1 MATIARRTLQLV
13 QGVTKSAR
21 LSARADRPATLT
33 AERAADPSR
42 VAEIVTRMS
51 QALREIV
58 RLLDPPYINFK
69 NVTCTSGTDVI
80 LNHGFGAEVH
90 WWVVRWSGSAAPNLR
105 EDATRN
111 TPDRLVLDC
120 GQTGTATIRVQVV
133 G

>member
-1 MATIARRTLQLV
+1 MTTIARRTLQLV

-21 LSARADRPATLT
+21 LSTRADRPATLT
-33 AERAADPSR
+33 AEQAADPKQ
-42 VAEIVTRMS
+42 VAALVTRMS

-80 LNHGFGAEVH
+80 LNHNFGTEVH

-105 EDATRN
+105 EDAIKN
-111 TPDRLVLDC
+111 TADRLVLDC
-120 GQTGTATIRVQVV
+120 GQTGTATIRVQAV